1 VQVPETF
8 DYERVATVEE
18 ALQRLSHHGDEAR
31 LIAGGHSL
39 LPMMKLRLA
48 LPEVLIDINDVPG
61 LDHVRVVAGGEGGGG
76 GEDEIAIGALVRH
89 AAILTDPILGEH
101 WPIFADAERKIA
113 DPLVRNRGTIGGS
126 VCQADPAE
134 DLSAVITALRG
145 SVVVQSADG
154 RRTVPIREFHTG
166 PWETV
171 VGDGE
176 MVVEVRV
183 PIRTSVGSAYEKV
196 ERRVGDWAVAAAGT
210 FLRMD
215 GNTIAEAGIGLAAV
229 GATHMTCPE
238 AEESLVGGPADADA
252 FATAAGIVSA
262 AVDPTADQRGPVDY
276 KRHLAGELTR
286 RALARS
292 ADRARD
298 DSLREDA

>member
-1 VQVPETF
+1 MQVPETF

-18 ALQRLSHHGDEAR
+18 ALARLAHHGDEAR

-48 LPEVLIDINDVPG
+48 VPEVLIDINDVPG
-61 LDHVRVVAGGEGGGG
+61 LDHVRVDAKGGVVESG
-76 GEDEIAIGALVRH
+76 DEIAIGAMVRH
-89 AAILTDPILGEH
+89 AMILTDPILGEH

-145 SVVVQSADG
+145 SIVIQSDTG

-171 VGDGE
+171 VDDAE

-210 FLRMD
+210 FLQLD
-215 GNTIAEAGIGLAAV
+215 GDTITQAGIGLAAV

-238 AEESLVGGPADADA
+238 AEEELVGGPADAEA
-252 FATAAGIVSA
+252 FARAAAIVSQ
-262 AVDPTADQRGPVDY
+262 AVSPTADQRGPVDY

-286 RALARS
+286 RALQRS
-292 ADRARD
+292 AAR
-298 DSLREDA
+298 LRGEAN

>member
-1 VQVPETF
+1 MQVPATF
-8 DYERVATVEE
+8 DYERATTVED
-18 ALQRLSHHGDEAR
+18 AIARLAHHGDDAR

-48 LPEVLIDINDVPG
+48 VPEVLIDVNDVAG
-61 LDHVRVVAGGEGGGG
+61 LDHVVLDG
-76 GEDEIAIGALVRH
+76 DEIAIGAMVRH
-89 AAILTDPILGEH
+89 ASILTDPILGEH

-145 SVVVQSADG
+145 SVVIQSAEG

-171 VGDGE
+171 VDDAE
-176 MVVEVRV
+176 MVVEIRV
-183 PIRTSVGSAYEKV
+183 PIATSVGSAYEKV
-196 ERRVGDWAVAAAGT
+196 ERRVGDWAVAAAGAMVR
-210 FLRMD
+210 LD
-215 GNTIAEAGIGLAAV
+215 GDVVADAGLGLAAV

-238 AEESLVGGPADADA
+238 AEQALVGGPADDDA
-252 FATAAGIVSA
+252 FTRAAAIVA
-262 AVDPTADQRGPVDY
+262 GAVNPTADQRGPEDY

-286 RALARS
+286 RALVRS
-292 ADRARD
+292 ARRARTD
-298 DSLREDA
+298 LRGDS

>member
-1 VQVPETF
+1 MQVPETF
-8 DYERVATVEE
+8 DYERVATVED
-18 ALQRLSHHGDEAR
+18 AIARLAHHGDEAR

-48 LPEVLIDINDVPG
+48 IPEVLIDINDVPG
-61 LDHVRVVAGGEGGGG
+61 LDHVRVDG
-76 GEDEIAIGALVRH
+76 DELAIGAMVRH
-89 AAILTDPILGEH
+89 AAILDNGILAEH
-101 WPIFADAERKIA
+101 YPIFRDAERKIA

-134 DLSAVITALRG
+134 DLSAVVTALRG
-145 SVVVQSADG
+145 TIVIQSASG
-154 RRTVPIREFHTG
+154 RRSVPIREFHTG

-171 VGDGE
+171 VGDAE

-210 FLRMD
+210 FLQVD
-215 GNTIAEAGIGLAAV
+215 GDTITDAGIGLAAV

-238 AEESLVGGPADADA
+238 AEEALVGGPADADA
-252 FATAAGIVSA
+252 FATAASIVSES
-262 AVDPTADQRGPVDY
+262 VDPTADQRGPVDY

-286 RALARS
+286 RALVRS
-292 ADRARD
+292 AARA
-298 DSLREDA
+298 SGAGEDN